1 MFSNPL
7 IHAPLLLLVAKT
19 ILVENEESLSTCQV
33 SLNYIIKIIN
43 YIVKHWRCQ
52 LIMVFSIFRPLYS
65 DRPVLP
71 LFISYC
77 YSNGMKQ
84 MPNHW
89 STSCDHFLSISNY
102 HSNSFQCNS
111 IIKMGFTKLAF
122 KLQLLTN
129 SSEGFRATLVFW
141 NFKVALKCVQCI
153 WMGNFT
159 HYIYFLQRI
168 EQLRTVASCL

>member
-1 MFSNPL
+1 
-7 IHAPLLLLVAKT
+7 
-19 ILVENEESLSTCQV
+19 
-33 SLNYIIKIIN
+33 
-43 YIVKHWRCQ
+43 
-52 LIMVFSIFRPLYS
+52 MVFSIFQPLYS

-71 LFISYC
+71 FFISYC
-77 YSNGMKQ
+77 YSNGMKE

-89 STSCDHFLSISNY
+89 STSCDHFLALSNY

-129 SSEGFRATLVFW
+129 SSEGFRATLVFLI
-141 NFKVALKCVQCI
+141 FKVAVKCVKCI

-159 HYIYFLQRI
+159 HYIYIFTTNRRLKTI
-168 EQLRTVASCL
+168 ASCL